1 MAIAA
6 RTETYTVYES
16 GKVLNRTTG
25 NVFSLKENED
35 PTAIFVEN
43 ELFKVL
49 MNGRVIHK
57 KDGTKWAK
65 ESARIRGERIRNHF
79 DGRLENIF
87 GMSKN
92 RLECFLKQQE
102 KLSTALFQEEK
113 EDVTKTSSHALF
125 QKTEAPKKIKT
136 PKVFRLFGLEITFKK
151 QKQH

>member
-79 DGRLENIF
+79 DGR
-87 GMSKN
+87 
-92 RLECFLKQQE
+92 
-102 KLSTALFQEEK
+102 
-113 EDVTKTSSHALF
+113 
-125 QKTEAPKKIKT
+125 
-136 PKVFRLFGLEITFKK
+136 
-151 QKQH
+151 

>member
-57 KDGTKWAK
+57 KDGTKWVK
-65 ESARIRGERIRNHF
+65 ESARIKGERIRNHF

-92 RLECFLKQQE
+92 RLECFLKQQ
-102 KLSTALFQEEK
+102 KNYPLLY
-113 EDVTKTSSHALF
+113 
-125 QKTEAPKKIKT
+125 
-136 PKVFRLFGLEITFKK
+136 FKK
-151 QKQH
+151 KKKTLPKQVPMRYSKRQKPLKK

>member
-102 KLSTALFQEEK
+102 NYPLLY
-113 EDVTKTSSHALF
+113 
-125 QKTEAPKKIKT
+125 
-136 PKVFRLFGLEITFKK
+136 FKK
-151 QKQH
+151 KKKTLPKQVPMRYSKRQKPLKK

>member
-92 RLECFLKQQE
+92 RLECFLKQQ
-102 KLSTALFQEEK
+102 KNYPLLY
-113 EDVTKTSSHALF
+113 
-125 QKTEAPKKIKT
+125 
-136 PKVFRLFGLEITFKK
+136 FKK
-151 QKQH
+151 KKKTLPKQVPMRYSKRQKPLKK

>member
-65 ESARIRGERIRNHF
+65 ESTRIRGERIRNHF

-92 RLECFLKQQE
+92 RLECFLKQQ
-102 KLSTALFQEEK
+102 KNYPLLY
-113 EDVTKTSSHALF
+113 
-125 QKTEAPKKIKT
+125 
-136 PKVFRLFGLEITFKK
+136 FKK
-151 QKQH
+151 KKKTLPKQVPMRYSKRQKPLKK